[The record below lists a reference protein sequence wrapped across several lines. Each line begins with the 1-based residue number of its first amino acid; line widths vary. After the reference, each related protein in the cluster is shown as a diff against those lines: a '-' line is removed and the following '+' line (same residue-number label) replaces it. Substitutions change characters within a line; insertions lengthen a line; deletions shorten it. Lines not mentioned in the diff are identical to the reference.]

1 MNNNILTKICAH
13 CGLEKPLTA
22 FLQMDS
28 DKGAVYGQLCENCR
42 KTAMEDAKEKEIDS
56 SATTSDTGLK
66 IDSKSKVQEDT
77 TKQEKFQLTEEQY
90 YHDRDKQE
98 EKLVKAD
105 EKSQQLTRQE
115 RNHREKFIK
124 SSFLNTAVRTHI
136 QHQEPTPPP
145 VDNTQVIGG
154 EDQKIQLNKLD
165 TTNPNY
171 DMGTAKLKYQSVTFR
186 ESVAFKGMRAWL
198 KGSPL
203 LKHADAGQKQLDP
216 NNTLAEASE
225 EEVVNKPFR
234 SK

>member
-1 MNNNILTKICAH
+1 MNNNILTKICAN

-42 KTAMEDAKEKEIDS
+42 KTAVEESKEKEIDT

-77 TKQEKFQLTEEQY
+77 TKHEKFQLTEDQY
-90 YHDRDKQE
+90 YHERDKQE
-98 EKLVKAD
+98 EKLVKAG
-105 EKSQQLTRQE
+105 EKSQQLSRQE
-115 RNHREKFIK
+115 RNHRENFIK

-136 QHQEPTPPP
+136 QHQEPPP

-154 EDQKIQLNKLD
+154 EEQKSQLNKLD
-165 TTNPNY
+165 TSSPNY
-171 DMGTAKLKYQSVTFR
+171 DMGAAKLKYQSVTFR
-186 ESVAFKGMRAWL
+186 ESVAYKGMRAWL

-216 NNTLAEASE
+216 NNTLADASE
-225 EEVVNKPFR
+225 EEVINKPFS
-234 SK
+234 SKK